1 MQPVVSHVGLS
12 STVFRLV
19 RLAVALFGDTLGQQ
33 PIDTIRHSKIDSTP
47 GWAAVIER
55 KQTLVADGRKM
66 ATGHTSNQLQIINI
80 NYWLIDNKSEIE
92 VTSRG

>member
-66 ATGHTSNQLQIINI
+66 ATGHTPNPTSNN
-80 NYWLIDNKSEIE
+80 
-92 VTSRG
+92 